1 MGRIPKGTSNGDIYN
16 VFCLKMRSWC
26 MIEFNEL
33 FLLKLELSAS
43 LMHPSLRL
51 FTWNS
56 RPAGAIA
63 LWSLTGAA
71 ISQKSLIW
79 FLLDS
84 EPGQSECGKV
94 RRVANYN
101 SADLGMQP
109 GLACSHDSADGHFE
123 KQSIQAKKC
132 ISWLL
137 QLQYGQR
144 KPIFISSF
152 VSMHSIIGELT
163 VSFPVFPQLLG
174 WVPRIISYNASLFA
188 CGIAMLSM
196 QRQPDFSYRFQQKKW
211 M

>member
-1 MGRIPKGTSNGDIYN
+1 MFGSLLRSEWGLFQKEPQMGI
-16 VFCLKMRSWC
+16 FKMFFVCKREAGVWSSS
-26 MIEFNEL
+26 MNF
-33 FLLKLELSAS
+33 FLLKLDLSAS

-94 RRVANYN
+94 RRAADYN
-101 SADLGMQP
+101 SADLSMQS

-123 KQSIQAKKC
+123 KQSIHAKKC

-144 KPIFISSF
+144 KPIFISLF
-152 VSMHSIIGELT
+152 VSMHSLIGELT
-163 VSFPVFPQLLG
+163 VSFPVFSPAAG
-174 WVPRIISYNASLFA
+174 VSAANNII
-188 CGIAMLSM
+188 
-196 QRQPDFSYRFQQKKW
+196 
-211 M
+211 